1 MSTGDSDEDMDRDNN
16 GGNGGGRHASATNAN
31 LKSASMQ
38 HHTTQLQDDSPNS
51 VSGHYGGNSTMDTPD
66 GVSGGHQSRQP
77 GRDRSSSLRP
87 SIYSSS
93 PMSGGGMIGVGGNMV
108 GGVSTGGITSQHISL
123 EAVNSMAKSV
133 STPHI
138 PRMENGMSGG
148 TGGGREEYLVNT
160 FGKSP

>member
-1 MSTGDSDEDMDRDNN
+1 
-16 GGNGGGRHASATNAN
+16 
-31 LKSASMQ
+31 
-38 HHTTQLQDDSPNS
+38 
-51 VSGHYGGNSTMDTPD
+51 
-66 GVSGGHQSRQP
+66 
-77 GRDRSSSLRP
+77 
-87 SIYSSS
+87 
-93 PMSGGGMIGVGGNMV
+93 MIGVGGNMV

-138 PRMENGMSGG
+138 PRMENGMSGV